1 MTNHEARQKI
11 DGKPRMKIGAV
22 ARLTGIGVHTLRKW
36 ESRYQAV
43 NPARTPGGGRLYS
56 YEDVKRLALI
66 KKLSEAG
73 RPLAEVAS
81 AGLEELESAEIIAQ
95 EQPPRLQRAAAP
107 VDTTQVV
114 RIAVVGNILPIRFAN
129 NSSLSV
135 ALQVVATAASIDQLI
150 TELSGKKV
158 DLLVYEAPA
167 VDDGTGALANQAM
180 KVSGA
185 KGAILVYGFG
195 SRKNLDALR
204 RKEIVM
210 IRGPLDFQEIERMA
224 LALMSDLSADKLFL
238 NIPRPQGGPKVP
250 VPRFSLQE
258 IARVASLASKV
269 GCDCAL
275 HIGSL
280 ISSLEAFEQYSEG
293 CEDTDPAEVELHR
306 YLGETAARA
315 RVAFEEAFA
324 RLAEEE
330 GLELK
335 VL

>member
-1 MTNHEARQKI
+1 MANHEAGQNI

-81 AGLEELESAEIIAQ
+81 AGLEDLESAEIIAQ
-95 EQPPRLQRAAAP
+95 EQPPRLQRAAP

-135 ALQVVATAASIDQLI
+135 ALQVVATAASTDQLI

-167 VDDGTGALANQAM
+167 VDGGTEALVNQAM

-195 SRKNLDALR
+195 SRKNLHALR

-224 LALMSDLSADKLFL
+224 LVLMSDLSADKLFL
-238 NIPRPQGGPKVP
+238 NIPQLQGRPEVP

-306 YLGETAARA
+306 YLGETAAWA